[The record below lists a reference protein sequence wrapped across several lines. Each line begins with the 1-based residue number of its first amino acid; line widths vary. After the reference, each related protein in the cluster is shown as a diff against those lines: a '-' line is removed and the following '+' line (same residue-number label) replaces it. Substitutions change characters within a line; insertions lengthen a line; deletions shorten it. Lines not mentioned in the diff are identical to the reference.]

1 MNRENFEDNLR
12 VSTRLEVAEFVI
24 KNINIID
31 VFSGETF
38 ISDVAINNGYI
49 VGIGDYKGSKILD
62 GTGKYICPTLIDAHT
77 HIESSLL
84 TPHEYAKVSIMHG
97 ITTVVADPHEIA
109 NVLGVKGIE
118 YMIRNSKNLP
128 MDFKFMLP
136 SCVPATSFETS
147 GANLLM
153 NDLQDFYENE
163 EVLGLAEV
171 MDSHA
176 VKSCDKG
183 MIDKIYNSLKEGKVI
198 DGHCA
203 GFDLD
208 LINLYATAKIVTDH
222 ESISVEEMI
231 DKIRRGFYL
240 FMRQGTAAKNLE
252 ILAQGV
258 TAMNSR
264 RVCLCTDD
272 KHIDEF
278 VAEGS
283 IDNSIRLCI
292 QKGIK
297 PEIAIQMATLNTAEC
312 YGLKEIGAIA
322 PGYKGNFIILD
333 NLEEFKINSIYRN
346 GKIIVKDN
354 EIVIKIEQNDD
365 IKFNNSV
372 NFKNLEKE
380 DLKIDIANKK
390 FLNCIGLIPQ
400 KLETNHLKLEIGSLN
415 LNSKNEFV
423 ADIDQDI
430 IKLAVIERHHATG
443 NIGLGT
449 LKGLKITEGA
459 IGSTIGHDSHNIIVA
474 GANDEDMILVCNRLK
489 EIGGGIVIAKSGQV
503 LAEVTLEV
511 AGLMTN
517 RPIEEVLK
525 DMKKLHDSLKLIS
538 KDLDFNPF
546 LTLSFLTLPVIPDLK
561 ITDKGLFNFK
571 EFMFVPVVE

>member
-1 MNRENFEDNLR
+1 MSREWFEDNLR
-12 VSTRLEVAEFVI
+12 VSSKLEIAQFVI
-24 KNINIID
+24 KNINIVD

-38 ISDVAINNGYI
+38 TADVAINNGYI
-49 VGIGDYKGSKILD
+49 IGIGEYEGKEILD
-62 GTGKYICPTLIDAHT
+62 GTDKYICPTLIDAHT

-84 TPHEYAKVSIMHG
+84 TPYEYSKVSILHG
-97 ITTVVADPHEIA
+97 ITTVIADPHEIA
-109 NVLGVKGIE
+109 NVLGTKGIA
-118 YMIRNSKNLP
+118 YMIENSSDLP
-128 MDFKFMLP
+128 MDFRFMLP

-153 NDLQDFYENE
+153 NDLKTFYENE

-176 VKSCDKG
+176 VKSCDKD
-183 MIDKIYNSLKEGKVI
+183 MMDKIYKSLKLGKVV

-203 GFDLD
+203 GFDID
-208 LINLYATAKIVTDH
+208 FINLYAAARIITDH
-222 ESISVEEMI
+222 ESISVDEMK

-240 FMRQGTAAKNLE
+240 FMRQGTAAKNLD

-258 TAMNSR
+258 TLLNSR

-278 VAEGS
+278 VNEGS

-297 PEIAIQMATLNTAEC
+297 PEVAIQMATLNTAEC
-312 YGLKEIGAIA
+312 YGLKDIGAIA
-322 PGYKGNFIILD
+322 PGYKANFIILD
-333 NLEEFKINSIYRN
+333 NLRNFEINSIYRDGN
-346 GKIIVKDN
+346 IIAKNNKFIIDFKKN
-354 EIVIKIEQNDD
+354 ENV
-365 IKFNNSV
+365 KFNNSV
-372 NFKNLEKE
+372 NFKPIKKDDFKINLE
-380 DLKIDIANKK
+380 NKRI
-390 FLNCIGLIPQ
+390 LNCIGLIPQ
-400 KLETNHLKLEIGSLN
+400 KLETNHLKLNINDLN
-415 LNSKNEFV
+415 LNSKNEFI
-423 ADIDQDI
+423 ADIDNDI
-430 IKLAVIERHHATG
+430 IKLAVVERHHETG

-449 LKGLKITEGA
+449 LKGLKIVNGA

-474 GANDEDMILVCNRLK
+474 GTNDEDMILVCNRLK
-489 EIGGGIVIAKSGQV
+489 EIGGGIVVVKDGQV
-503 LAEVTLEV
+503 LADVRLEV

-517 RPIEEVLK
+517 RPVGEVLI
-525 DMKKLHDSLKLIS
+525 DMSRLHQSLKLIS

-571 EFMFVPVVE
+571 EFMFIPSIE